1 MYQNSKFFKR
11 ASSGAL
17 FYLRQ
22 GLVSFFPVSVGIL
35 VMGEDSLDADGAGG
49 FIDREVGGIGKAVE
63 HSKADVVEA
72 DGPGKGVL
80 FDEGELLLQIEVE
93 PSAEAFGAAIVIIDR
108 LLDLPV
114 VYQNI
119 WR

>member
-1 MYQNSKFFKR
+1 
-11 ASSGAL
+11 
-17 FYLRQ
+17 
-22 GLVSFFPVSVGIL
+22 
-35 VMGEDSLDADGAGG
+35 MGEDSLDADGAGG